1 MIGLDAVW
9 RNSVKCDVWKVL
21 KTSFGMHLSI
31 NLDKKLVNVKSG
43 SCPLPSAL
51 PSSPWLGAWAG
62 GHPILRHK
70 WPSTRNGQKKSFS
83 TLNQAASAISHINS
97 SLLFRKRTKKS
108 SLAFSDGSV
117 FRGSMRPWSKTG
129 PGQSMKIDDPKS
141 NRSINDNW
149 LINIIVN

>member
-43 SCPLPSAL
+43 SCPLPSPPPPGWGL
-51 PSSPWLGAWAG
+51 ELGVTLSSDT
-62 GHPILRHK
+62 

-97 SLLFRKRTKKS
+97 SLLFRRRTKKS

-117 FRGSMRPWSKTG
+117 FRGSMRPWSKTAWT
-129 PGQSMKIDDPKS
+129 INE
-141 NRSINDNW
+141 NRWSEKQSINQW
-149 LINIIVN
+149 ELINKYYC

>member
-51 PSSPWLGAWAG
+51 TPPPPDWGLELGVTLSSDSNEPLLGMG
-62 GHPILRHK
+62 KKKHFR
-70 WPSTRNGQKKSFS
+70 PSTKPPLQFL
-83 TLNQAASAISHINS
+83 T
-97 SLLFRKRTKKS
+97 
-108 SLAFSDGSV
+108 
-117 FRGSMRPWSKTG
+117 
-129 PGQSMKIDDPKS
+129 
-141 NRSINDNW
+141 
-149 LINIIVN
+149 